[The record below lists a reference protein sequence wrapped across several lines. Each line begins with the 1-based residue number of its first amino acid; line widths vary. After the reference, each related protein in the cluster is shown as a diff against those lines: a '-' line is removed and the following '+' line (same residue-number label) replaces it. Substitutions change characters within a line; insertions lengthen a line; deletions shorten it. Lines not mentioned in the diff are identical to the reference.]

1 MAPAVAGTGAG
12 AAAQPPFISQPPN
25 FHSTPQAVDCSAS
38 SSRFRSPPGGSQSSL
53 PLQTQQQSSALELS
67 TSTVCGRS
75 RNNQELYGLE
85 EQSNFSQRQTP
96 LPSFSHRQDHY
107 ILQQQVR

>member
-1 MAPAVAGTGAG
+1 MCVVAPAVAGTGAY
-12 AAAQPPFISQPPN
+12 AAAQLSFMSQPSG
-25 FHSTPQAVDCSAS
+25 FHGTPRAVGCSTS
-38 SSRFRSPPGGSQSSL
+38 SSRFRSPSGGSRSSL
-53 PLQTQQQSSALELS
+53 SLQTQQQSSALELS

-96 LPSFSHRQDHY
+96 LQSFSH
-107 ILQQQVR
+107 